1 MITYVRHIPL
11 VILSVLIQSL
21 HGYKTYYYGLGL
33 VLLYT
38 PHLILLYF
46 IICIL
51 AFAIYLFI
59 CIVRIESNEFV
70 DLPQDKFIIWKLNV
84 KQEEEEDV
92 EKKEVSQILYNKK
105 VAGKWAEKITHA
117 IYKFGLIIRV
127 KKIYNN
133 PKPTYLVWM
142 KGGFV

>member
-11 VILSVLIQSL
+11 VILFVLIQYL

-51 AFAIYLFI
+51 AFVIYLFI
-59 CIVRIESNEFV
+59 CIIRIESNEFV
-70 DLPQDKFIIWKLNV
+70 DLPQDKFII
-84 KQEEEEDV
+84 
-92 EKKEVSQILYNKK
+92 
-105 VAGKWAEKITHA
+105 
-117 IYKFGLIIRV
+117 
-127 KKIYNN
+127 
-133 PKPTYLVWM
+133 
-142 KGGFV
+142 